1 MSAPRTIDLAR
12 HDCDE
17 REHYGTTIELV
28 TLRVRSAA
36 PMDQWGLFGPG
47 LVTPPRTNPIPVP
60 SGPEAGRPFRLFG
73 NNLRSRCACISSI
86 SAGVAALPLMASKS
100 LMMFSF
106 CSASGP
112 LISVNLNFF
121 SSTYANP
128 AAFPKGDIL
137 HLLRYSPSTV
147 TWALWFCSKAA
158 PHHEPRIKCDGL
170 LQPAPPMRHAASS
183 NSLARSVLSHRYW
196 LGSRQR
202 PKCPSDDVAV

>member
-1 MSAPRTIDLAR
+1 M
-12 HDCDE
+12 
-17 REHYGTTIELV
+17 
-28 TLRVRSAA
+28 
-36 PMDQWGLFGPG
+36 G
-47 LVTPPRTNPIPVP
+47 LVRPRARNPAENEPNPSSKRPRGGAAVP
-60 SGPEAGRPFRLFG
+60 TVR

-158 PHHEPRIKCDGL
+158 PHYEPRIKCDGL

-202 PKCPSDDVAV
+202 PKCPSDDGFRADNLALPGRGCVKRRRPLADDR